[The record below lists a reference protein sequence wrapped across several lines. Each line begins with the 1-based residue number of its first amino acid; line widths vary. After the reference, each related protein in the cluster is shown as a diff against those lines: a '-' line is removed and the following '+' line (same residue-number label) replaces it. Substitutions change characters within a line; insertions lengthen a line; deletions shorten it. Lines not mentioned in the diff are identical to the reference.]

1 MNKHIFSIEII
12 KQKFGI
18 DKRHSRTLCQMA
30 TAMLKCRTSN
40 MAKIAEYMDDKQ
52 KSESI
57 YRKLQ
62 RFVSRVNLEENICAE
77 VLTTGC

>member
-1 MNKHIFSIEII
+1 
-12 KQKFGI
+12 
-18 DKRHSRTLCQMA
+18 
-30 TAMLKCRTSN
+30 